1 MSAKTLELRTFDV
14 DRVVFGDRTALE
26 GRALTLDRDEL
37 AALAAADPAF
47 AGVDVLL
54 VRPGEAARIP
64 QITDV
69 VEPRVKSGGSGGVF
83 PGLLGPVDPVGS
95 GRTDRLRGVGVVT
108 AGAVPW
114 LGAKGLCVAHDSVL
128 DTAGP
133 GADLHPYAGLHLIVL
148 RFRFASGVDHEGYE
162 RALLLAGEK
171 VARALALTARDAEPT
186 AVETRELRET
196 GGALPRVVYAYQVQ
210 SQGVFLRSRLY
221 GRILDEL
228 QPTLVHPNELADG
241 ALTSGGL
248 GGHGAKMHTWMH
260 QNNAVVEGLMAGHGT
275 RWDFAGIVLHRGH
288 FYQYEDKQRV
298 GLRIAESATLLGARG
313 AVFTLGGAGNNVTE
327 VMLAIQECE
336 RRGIATVLITWEHA
350 GPDGS
355 DYPLPF
361 AVPEA
366 VAIVSTGNL
375 DEALA
380 LPAMDRVVGDTAIR
394 ARPEIGGVPFPIEGP
409 ITLERRTFYAGAA
422 NPLGFGRSGSVEA

>member
-1 MSAKTLELRTFDV
+1 MTTKTLELRTFDV
-14 DRVVFGDRTALE
+14 DRVVFGVRTALE
-26 GRALTLDRDEL
+26 GRTLVIDRDEIATL
-37 AALAAADPAF
+37 AASDPAF
-47 AGVDVLL
+47 AGVDVIL
-54 VRPGEAARIP
+54 VKPHESVRIP

-69 VEPRVKSGGSGGVF
+69 VEPRVKSGGAGGVF
-83 PGLLGPVDPVGS
+83 PGLLSPVEPVGT
-95 GRTDRLRGVGVVT
+95 GRTDRLGGVAVVT

-114 LGAKGLCVAHDSVL
+114 LGAKGLFVPHDSVL
-128 DTAGP
+128 DMDGP
-133 GADLHPYAGLHLIVL
+133 GADLHPYADLHLVVL
-148 RFRFASGVDHEGYE
+148 HFRFADGADHEGYE
-162 RALLLAGEK
+162 RALLMAGQK

-186 AVETRELRET
+186 AVDMRALATP
-196 GGALPRVVYAYQVQ
+196 AAPLPRVVYAYQVQ

-228 QPTLVHPNELADG
+228 QPSLLHPNELADG

-260 QNNAVVEGLMAGHGT
+260 QNNALVERLIAGHGT
-275 RWDFAGIVLHRGH
+275 HWDFAGIVLHRGH
-288 FYQYEDKQRV
+288 FYLYEDKQRV
-298 GLRIAESATLLGARG
+298 GLRIAESATLLGAQG

-327 VMLAIQECE
+327 VMLAIQECK
-336 RRGIATVLITWEHA
+336 RRGIKTVLITWEHA

-375 DEALA
+375 DEPLT
-380 LPAMDRVVGDTAIR
+380 LPAMSRVAGDPAIR
-394 ARPEIGGVPFPIEGP
+394 VRPEIGGVPFPIDAG
-409 ITLERRTFYAGAA
+409 IVLERRTFYAGAA
-422 NPLGFGRSGSVEA
+422 NPLGFGRSGSVES